1 MASVVYLHRISKV
14 CDFESRYCGF
24 SVDIVQLKFFPL
36 CTASAVKF
44 SVCRK
49 KMYHKTIT
57 NGISINIKNFINI
70 LIIIEIIITLICT

>member
-57 NGISINIKNFINI
+57 NGISIIIV
-70 LIIIEIIITLICT
+70 IIIIIIASIINNH